1 MTADLLAVL
10 RIVPALAG
18 VLGLAIGSFLNV
30 VVHRVPRRLSVL
42 RPASACPG
50 CGTAIAPR
58 DNVPVLSWLLLRGR
72 CRTCHMAIPARYPL
86 VEGLTA
92 VAFIAV
98 AVRFAP
104 AGGDPAALV
113 ADVLTLVAFLWLT
126 GAAIALAAID
136 AELRRLPDRI
146 VLPSML
152 LGAALLAAAAGLTGD
167 AAAAIDAAAGALGSF
182 VLYLALAL
190 VRPGGM
196 GMGDVKLAALLG
208 LHLGFLGLA
217 PLLVGLF
224 AAFLLGGLAGLAVVL
239 VGRGSR
245 TTAIPFGPWMIAGA
259 GIGIFF
265 GEPLAA
271 AYLSLAGLN

>member
-1 MTADLLAVL
+1 MSAELLTVL

-18 VLGLAIGSFLNV
+18 VFGLAIGSFLNV

-72 CRTCHMAIPARYPL
+72 CRSCRTAIPARYPL
-86 VEGLTA
+86 VEALTG
-92 VAFIAV
+92 VAFVAV

-104 AGGDPAALV
+104 FGRGTASIVAGALV
-113 ADVLTLVAFLWLT
+113 LLAFLWLA
-126 GAAIALAAID
+126 GAAIALSAID
-136 AELRRLPDRI
+136 VELRRLPDRI
-146 VLPSML
+146 VLPSL
-152 LGAALLAAAAGLTGD
+152 LVGAVLLGTAAALTGNSGAALGAGAGAAGSL
-167 AAAAIDAAAGALGSF
+167 A
-182 VLYLALAL
+182 LYLALAL

-217 PLLVGLF
+217 PLVVGVF
-224 AAFLLGGLAGLAVVL
+224 AAFLLGGLAGVVIVLAR
-239 VGRGSR
+239 GGSR
-245 TTAIPFGPWMIAGA
+245 GTAIPFGPWMIAGA
-259 GIGIFF
+259 GVGIFA